1 MLRKLTPGKRK
12 DGGKLT
18 WKNVKSFIRRILW
31 INDSPQKIALG
42 AAIGVFW
49 AVMPT
54 FGFAILF
61 SLPTALLF
69 KANRTSAILATFVAN
84 PLTTPFFYAFGYKI
98 GQLVLGH
105 TPFSFS
111 WKFLIKAQNLLNVG
125 KSLLIGDFVLA
136 IIIALGTYGLVLG
149 IITKYKS
156 KKASKQSAPG

>member
-1 MLRKLTPGKRK
+1 MRQRLE
-12 DGGKLT
+12 
-18 WKNVKSFIRRILW
+18 WKNVKSLMRRILW
-31 INDSPQKIALG
+31 INDSPKKIALG

-49 AVMPT
+49 GIMPT

-84 PLTTPFFYAFGYKI
+84 PLTTPLFYAFGYKI

-111 WKFLIKAQNLLNVG
+111 WKFLIKAENLLNIG
-125 KSLLIGDFVLA
+125 KSLLIGDFILA
-136 IIIALGTYGLVLG
+136 IIIALGTYGLVLA

-156 KKASKQSAPG
+156 KKASKQQSLQNKNV